1 MQRPPRLVDHAQQE
15 IAAMKPRS
23 VSIPVPNAILF
34 IQDPS
39 IWDLPE
45 PVGDSGIWATSRG
58 ITLTCMHE
66 QEGNT
71 DITMGSIAEIRP
83 TQPPIFDGYLDSP
96 DRRIVLQI
104 VPGDIIFEQK
114 VKATRTRVKIWTDGS
129 RWPTK
134 VVVGVD

>member
-1 MQRPPRLVDHAQQE
+1 
-15 IAAMKPRS
+15 MKPRS

-45 PVGDSGIWATSRG
+45 PVDNAGIWATSSG
-58 ITLTCMHE
+58 ITLSCLHE

-71 DITMGSIAEIRP
+71 NITMGSMSEISP
-83 TQPPIFDGYLDSP
+83 THHLIFDGYLDSP
-96 DRRIVLQI
+96 DHRIVLQI
-104 VPGDIIFEQK
+104 VPGEIIFEQK
-114 VKATRTRVKIWTDGS
+114 VQGSRAHVKIWTDGS
-129 RWPTK
+129 RWPGK